1 MTEPDPRPAAPSP
14 VSGAGAPFSASEKEA
29 FPDAPSGATSPRIPS
44 GATVLT
50 VILNWRSAEMT
61 LDAAAAALRAMEGI
75 AGAITIVDNDSGDG
89 SEERLRAEV
98 AARGWDR
105 VRVIQSGWNGGYGA
119 GNNVGIRAGLPDGSA
134 PDYVY
139 TLNSDAFPAA
149 DAIRLLRDHLEAHP
163 EVGFAGSYIHGTDGA
178 PHTTCFRFPS
188 VWSELEGAARTGPIT
203 RLLRRHVVPLEIPGE
218 GVMRVDWLAGASL
231 MMRRSVLDR
240 IGLFDEGFF
249 LYFEETDLLR
259 RGALAGAPT
268 DYVRASEVAHVGSA
282 STGMKDWTRIPGFW
296 LDSRWRYFAKNHGR
310 AGALAATLA
319 QVAGG
324 TIWRLRRAVSGG
336 ELCDPDRFLRD
347 LIAHDAR
354 AFARGLDVNVGP
366 GGRPEGPRPAAAE

>member
-1 MTEPDPRPAAPSP
+1 MTEPDPRSAAPSS
-14 VSGAGAPFSASEKEA
+14 VSGAGASSSASEKGA
-29 FPDAPSGATSPRIPS
+29 FPGLPAEATSPRAPS

-61 LDAAAAALRAMEGI
+61 LDATAAALRAMEGI

-149 DAIRLLRDHLEAHP
+149 DAVRLLRDHLEAHP
-163 EVGFAGSYIHGTDGA
+163 EVGFAGSYIHGTDGG

-188 VWSELEGAARTGPIT
+188 VWSELEGAARTGPIS
-203 RLLRRHVVPLEIPGE
+203 RVLRRHVVPLEIPGE

>member
-29 FPDAPSGATSPRIPS
+29 FPDAPSGATSPRISS

-149 DAIRLLRDHLEAHP
+149 DAIRLLRP
-163 EVGFAGSYIHGTDGA
+163 
-178 PHTTCFRFPS
+178 R
-188 VWSELEGAARTGPIT
+188 
-203 RLLRRHVVPLEIPGE
+203 
-218 GVMRVDWLAGASL
+218 GVLV
-231 MMRRSVLDR
+231 
-240 IGLFDEGFF
+240 
-249 LYFEETDLLR
+249 
-259 RGALAGAPT
+259 
-268 DYVRASEVAHVGSA
+268 
-282 STGMKDWTRIPGFW
+282 
-296 LDSRWRYFAKNHGR
+296 
-310 AGALAATLA
+310 
-319 QVAGG
+319 
-324 TIWRLRRAVSGG
+324 
-336 ELCDPDRFLRD
+336 
-347 LIAHDAR
+347 
-354 AFARGLDVNVGP
+354 
-366 GGRPEGPRPAAAE
+366 